1 MNSVNY
7 AITWN
12 GKEWMC
18 NEELW
23 NFINDV
29 DKDNLLKNWIR
40 KYYLMIEFV
49 KDEGQFKL
57 KDIYSKGRAYSDN
70 NKKIIAQDIG
80 LEVI

>member
-1 MNSVNY
+1 MNSVKY

-12 GKEWMC
+12 GKEWIC
-18 NEELW
+18 PDELW
-23 NFINDV
+23 DFLNIIDS
-29 DKDNLLKNWIR
+29 DGLLKKWIR
-40 KYYLMIEFV
+40 KYHLMIEFV

-70 NKKIIAQDIG
+70 NKKIIAKDIG

>member
-1 MNSVNY
+1 MNLVKY

-12 GKEWMC
+12 GNWAC
-18 NEELW
+18 PEELW
-23 NFINDV
+23 DFLNTV
-29 DKDNLLKNWIR
+29 DKDGLLKKWIR
-40 KYYLMIEFV
+40 KYHLMIEFV
-49 KDEGQFKL
+49 KDKGQFKL